1 MDLKLQLMMAMV
13 IWKKMIICVRGSVYD
28 VDAGVATSLSYECI
42 YDVALS
48 WAKSVKIWMLDDN
61 DEDGDVGASESDFL
75 MLKAALSPHGGR
87 FVAFFFVAGRR
98 WRRRFLPWLF
108 IAVAGAAVLSSVL
121 SSVLAP
127 LSMKRGA
134 VAVSGPQAMI
144 EYQRMAAAIGVLPV
158 N

>member
-1 MDLKLQLMMAMV
+1 MDLKLRLMMAMA

-28 VDAGVATSLSYECI
+28 VDAGIATSLSSECI

-61 DEDGDVGASESDFL
+61 DDDSDVGASEGDFL
-75 MLKAALSPHGGR
+75 LKVALAPHGGR
-87 FVAFFFVAGRR
+87 FVAFFFVAGRQ

-108 IAVAGAAVLSSVL
+108 IAGAAVLSSVL

-134 VAVSGPQAMI
+134 VAVSGPHAMI
-144 EYQRMAAAIGVLPV
+144 EYRRMVAAIGVSPV